1 MNWSL
6 QCPENLNKRF
16 ADLKT
21 AVGKELRNYFT
32 EHFVEATFCLNHFFS
47 GQKVPQFF
55 FHSLDIKK
63 DVKAISL

>member
-1 MNWSL
+1 MSWSL

-21 AVGKELRNYFT
+21 AVGRELWNSFT

-47 GQKVPQFF
+47 GKK
-55 FHSLDIKK
+55 FHSFFPFSRFQKGRK
-63 DVKAISL
+63 SY